1 MSTSKA
7 ITRNDLTSILND
19 VLPAG
24 SGGGNI
30 DVSDMTSAEV
40 EEFVEDLTPTTA
52 ENISA
57 AIADYFTP
65 TEWNNLTLSS
75 QVAGAG
81 TNPINA
87 WRMVG
92 PFVEIRL
99 CFTTSTTHTAWTEI
113 ASMPA
118 GKRPVAATRIN
129 LQGNTSAVMAAE
141 VNASGTIQIYNATTT
156 NAWWAGS
163 VLYYPEY

>member
-1 MSTSKA
+1 MSTSKTV
-7 ITRNDLTSILND
+7 TRTDLTSILND
-19 VLPAG
+19 VLPAIA
-24 SGGGNI
+24 SP
-30 DVSDMTSAEV
+30 VQDMTNTEIN
-40 EEFVEDLTPTTA
+40 EFVSDLTPTTA

-65 TEWNNLTLSS
+65 TEWTEITLNS
-75 QVAGAG
+75 QVAEAG

-118 GKRPVAATRIN
+118 GKRPSQATRIH
-129 LQGNTSAVMAAE
+129 LQGNTSVVMAAE
-141 VNASGTIQIYNATTT
+141 INASGAIQIYNATTT

-163 VLYYPEY
+163 VLYYPEN